1 MRDCFGVP
9 GSRLRYLS
17 LAPPV
22 VLAIVD
28 WLVHHERVK
37 PTIEGVN
44 TGLRTWPGGPQSA
57 KRKLRLLDDRL
68 IGLALQ
74 RLAQSA

>member
-1 MRDCFGVP
+1 VRDCLGVP

-22 VLAIVD
+22 VLATVD

-37 PTIEGVN
+37 PTIEDVK

-74 RLAQSA
+74 RPAQLA